1 MRYSLYKN
9 RFEDVNQFRLYLKMQ
24 DGDVI
29 LYKFITPDL
38 MFSNLPTATR
48 WFGKFEFGT
57 DDYYLY
63 PIDEN
68 GISVG
73 EFEVI
78 QMHEKFIKIKF
89 INGKLEG
96 EWIIRHIKGGE
107 VLFWKPKPEGFVCG
121 MNHIEVVEREAID
134 STRDILK
141 VKQAFGAHLLIDGR
155 NFSGPCMSAG
165 IVTDAHSRTSTLFT
179 DKFLRKFT
187 KKLKSKMSELIVDI
201 DHEFLTTGDKEGSNT
216 GKITEIK
223 LNENDKINYIWCK
236 GQTTH
241 AVPAHAGLSVTLE
254 TEIVWDDKLNIYVAV
269 DGEPIGIAITDKIQP
284 ACKICWIE

>member
-29 LYKFITPDL
+29 LYKFMTPDL
-38 MFSNLPTATR
+38 MFSNLPIATR
-48 WFGKFEFGT
+48 WFGTFEFGT

-63 PIDEN
+63 PVDES
-68 GISVG
+68 GVSVG
-73 EFEVI
+73 EYEII
-78 QMHEKFIKIKF
+78 QMHKKFIKIKF

-96 EWIIRHIKGGE
+96 EWYIRFIKGGE
-107 VLFWKPKPEGFVCG
+107 VLFWKPRPEGFVCN
-121 MNHIEVVEREAID
+121 MNKAEVIESIGDNDNLV
-134 STRDILK
+134 
-141 VKQAFGAHLLIDGR
+141 VKQAFGAHLEFDGKD
-155 NFSGPCMSAG
+155 FSGPCISAG
-165 IVTDAHSRTSTLFT
+165 IVTDAFSRTSTLFT
-179 DKFLRKFT
+179 NKFLKKFT
-187 KKLKSKMSELIVDI
+187 KKLQSKMSELIVDI
-201 DHEFLTTGDKEGSNT
+201 DHEFLVTNDKEESNT

-241 AVPAHAGLSVTLE
+241 PVPPHAGLSVTLE